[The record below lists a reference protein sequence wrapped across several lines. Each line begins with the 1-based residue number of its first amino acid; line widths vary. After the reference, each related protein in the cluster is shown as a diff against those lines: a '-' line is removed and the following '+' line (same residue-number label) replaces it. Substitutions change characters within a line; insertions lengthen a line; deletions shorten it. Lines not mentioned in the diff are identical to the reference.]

1 MNLIRSAIP
10 VGLILTI
17 LSGGCSANRPLKETT
32 LVDKAVRYTA
42 AFKRDMRLGRYQLA
56 LSDARRALEIYR
68 ILDRDDR
75 IALSLNNL
83 GTVQERL
90 GMVGKAADSYNEAIE
105 ISRKSGTARTLAA
118 SLNNMAGMI
127 AETDPEN
134 ARLLAGEAHEIGL
147 RRSWEDVMA
156 RALHTRARAALGSG
170 SLDEGRDWC
179 DKALNLASKADQ
191 KSTVAASLVT
201 MGMIESLAGNTTA
214 AVKSVEKALVID
226 RQLSDPYAIAM
237 DYTRLA
243 EIQNRAGDLKGA
255 ATSKK
260 KADRILH
267 LLGTGSDVREGDGLT
282 VK

>member
-10 VGLILTI
+10 VGLILAI

-32 LVDKAVRYTA
+32 LVDKGVSYTA

-56 LSDARRALEIYR
+56 LSDARKALEIYR
-68 ILDRDDR
+68 ILDRDDQ
-75 IALSLNNL
+75 IALSANNL

-90 GMVGKAADSYNEAIE
+90 GMLGKAADSYKEAIE
-105 ISRKSGTARTLAA
+105 ISRKADTARTLAV

-170 SLDEGRDWC
+170 SLEEGRVWC
-179 DKALNLASKADQ
+179 DKALDLASKANQ
-191 KSTVAASLVT
+191 KRTVAASLVT
-201 MGMIESLAGNTTA
+201 KGRIESLTGNTAA
-214 AVKSVEKALVID
+214 AVKSVEKALAMD
-226 RQLSDPYAIAM
+226 RQSADPYAIAM
-237 DYTRLA
+237 DYARLA
-243 EIQNRAGDLKGA
+243 EIQNRAGDVKA
-255 ATSKK
+255 AGISRG
-260 KADRILH
+260 KADRILR
-267 LLGTGSDVREGDGLT
+267 LLGTGWKTGEGGGLT
-282 VK
+282 VE